1 MLNHRLH
8 AVLLGGFLVACG
20 GSGGPGSSARH
31 AAPSG
36 GGQAG
41 AGGEAGEAREDAG
54 QAQTPEFAFSEA
66 SSARVTILDHG
77 GEPRHSLSPLR
88 VTDEAAQAR
97 AVVGSSWATVNG
109 ATSQTLQIRG
119 KIGVVPGADG
129 FSVSIAT
136 TEPEAHS
143 LTLHTEMRSGGF
155 RDGYQAKPPLDILSL
170 APARLCDPLPS
181 EPVGPGAVWRV
192 DSTLDE
198 DGVKVHSEREYELIR
213 FAPHTVQ
220 DTSVDLP
227 IAELRFE
234 WRYRASGEASVG
246 APNVEIRGRALV
258 SPAWLYPVITIRHQ
272 VQDGEATLYSKL
284 DLQHPTHGD
293 VDSFM
298 LALHPGLVDDE

>member
-8 AVLLGGFLVACG
+8 AVLLGGLLVACG
-20 GSGGPGSSARH
+20 GSGPPGSSARN
-31 AAPSG
+31 AAPSDR
-36 GGQAG
+36 
-41 AGGEAGEAREDAG
+41 AREVQETPADAG
-54 QAQTPEFAFSEA
+54 QTPEPAFSEA
-66 SSARVTILDHG
+66 SSAQVTLLDQG
-77 GEPRHSLSPLR
+77 GKPRRALSPLR

-97 AVVGSSWATVNG
+97 AVVGTSWATVKG
-109 ATSQTLQIRG
+109 DTSQTLQIRG
-119 KIGVVPGADG
+119 KIGVVLGTDG
-129 FSVSIAT
+129 FAVSIAT

-143 LTLHTEMRSGGF
+143 LTLHTAARSGGF
-155 RDGYQAKPPLDILSL
+155 HDGYPVKPPLDILSL

-198 DGVKVHSEREYELIR
+198 DGVKVHSERRYELIR
-213 FAPHTVQ
+213 FAPHTVK

-234 WRYRASGEASVG
+234 WRYRASGEAGVG

-293 VDSFM
+293 VDSYM
-298 LALHPGLVDDE
+298 LALHPGLADDE